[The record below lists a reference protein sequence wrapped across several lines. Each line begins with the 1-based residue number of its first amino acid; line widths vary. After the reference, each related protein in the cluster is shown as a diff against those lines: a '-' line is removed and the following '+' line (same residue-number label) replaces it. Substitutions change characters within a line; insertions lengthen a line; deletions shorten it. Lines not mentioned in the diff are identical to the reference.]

1 MSPSGSRIPT
11 RRSFLKALGTTAA
24 VPFAARASAQAT
36 GAPVPTTGSRRWPK
50 PIGSPVL
57 DSLRPVIEG
66 ARHVRTDIAKI
77 ADVAQWMAYEE
88 LPFPQFSLPFGL
100 EKNRDEAIDFTMV
113 SDSINSAF
121 SDFDT
126 GVKFVAQY
134 QGQSWSDSQGMTACL
149 KRAMEAGIEVLDGR
163 YLAKLTR
170 PELAR
175 IFEGNIEM
183 PMLDEKLQVLNAV
196 GRALTERYGGFFHN
210 FVATCSPRL
219 FDGGKGLVDR
229 LVAEF
234 PRFNDVSPYRGQEVK
249 FFKLAQLAY
258 WGLYAGFRRHGGFR
272 IDDIGSMTAFADYI
286 VPVALRV
293 MGILVYSP
301 ELDEKIRTHRLIPR
315 DSDEEIEIR
324 AQMLYASALLTEDI
338 NALRPAELQV
348 IIPQVDARLWLN
360 YHTTH
365 WPHHLTR
372 TIMY

>member
-1 MSPSGSRIPT
+1 MHPGDSAIPD
-11 RRSFLKALGTTAA
+11 RRSFLKALGGTAAA
-24 VPFAARASAQAT
+24 VPFAAHAAAQAGAAAAT
-36 GAPVPTTGSRRWPK
+36 GTRRWPR

-57 DSLRPVIEG
+57 DSLRPVIEA

-77 ADVAQWMAYEE
+77 ADVAKWMAYEE

-100 EKNRDEAIDFTMV
+100 EKSRDQAIDFTMV

-121 SDFDT
+121 SDFAS
-126 GVKFVAQY
+126 GVKFTAQY
-134 QGQSWSDSQGMTACL
+134 QGQTLSDSQGMTACL
-149 KRAMEAGIEVLDGR
+149 KRAMESGLEVLDGR

-170 PELAR
+170 PELAK

-196 GRALTERYGGFFHN
+196 GRTLTQRYGGFFHN
-210 FVATCSPRL
+210 FIPTCSPRL

-229 LVAEF
+229 LVTDF
-234 PRFNDVSPYRGQEVK
+234 PRFNDVSPYRGQEIK

-258 WGLYAGFRRHGGFR
+258 WGLYAGLKGHGGFR

-324 AQMLYASALLTEDI
+324 AQMLYASALLTEEI

>member
-1 MSPSGSRIPT
+1 MTFLWFSDSDSTVVREGAGP
-11 RRSFLKALGTTAA
+11 RRRL
-24 VPFAARASAQAT
+24 
-36 GAPVPTTGSRRWPK
+36 K

-57 DSLRPVIEG
+57 DSLPPVIEG
-66 ARHVRTDIAKI
+66 SRHVTTDVTKVV
-77 ADVAQWMAYEE
+77 DVARWMAYEE
-88 LPFPQFSLPFGL
+88 LPFPTFTLPFGL
-100 EKNRDEAIDFTMV
+100 EKNRDEAIDFTLV
-113 SDSINSAF
+113 WNSINSAF
-121 SDFDT
+121 SDFNT
-126 GVKFVAQY
+126 GVKFVARY
-134 QGQSWSDSQGMTACL
+134 QGLRWSDSQGMTACL
-149 KRAMEAGIEVLDGR
+149 KRAMEAGIDVLDGR
-163 YLAKLTR
+163 YLAKITR

-183 PMLDEKLQVLNAV
+183 PMLDEKLEVLNAV
-196 GRALTERYGGFFHN
+196 GQALTERHGGFFHN

-219 FDGGKGLVDR
+219 FDDGKGLVDR

-234 PRFNDVSPYRGQEVK
+234 PRFNDVSPYRGQEIR
-249 FFKLAQLAY
+249 FFKLSQLAY
-258 WGLYAGFRRHGGFR
+258 WGLYAGLRGHRGFR
-272 IDDIGSMTAFADYI
+272 IDDMGSMTAFADYI

-301 ELDEKIRTHRLIPR
+301 ELDEKIRTHQLILR

-324 AQMLYASALLTEDI
+324 AHMLYATALLTEEI
-338 NALRPAELQV
+338 NALRPAESQV